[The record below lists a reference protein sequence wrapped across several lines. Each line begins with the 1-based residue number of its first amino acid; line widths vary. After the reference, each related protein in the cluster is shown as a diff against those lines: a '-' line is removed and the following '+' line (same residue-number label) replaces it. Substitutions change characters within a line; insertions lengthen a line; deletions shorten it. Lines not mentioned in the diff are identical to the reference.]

1 MYIQECLYLIREF
14 ATLCNISHDGYP
26 MSPRGAAKSN
36 GVLIRYR
43 PNDCTDSGL
52 GGVLWGKERGGMREG
67 EVEEGRSGKREGD
80 QKEEGE

>member
-1 MYIQECLYLIREF
+1 MFIQECFYLIREF

-36 GVLIRYR
+36 GVLICYR

-52 GGVLWGKERGGMREG
+52 GGVLWRKGRERGGG
-67 EVEEGRSGKREGD
+67 GGVE
-80 QKEEGE
+80 

>member
-1 MYIQECLYLIREF
+1 MYIQECFYLIREF

-52 GGVLWGKERGGMREG
+52 GGVLWGKERKGGEGGGGKERGGMREG
-67 EVEEGRSGKREGD
+67 EVEEEGK
-80 QKEEGE
+80 